1 MNLTMLQVVTTLIE
15 GLITF
20 ISPCVLPMIPVYVL
34 YFTGGEESRT
44 QGRTLLRALCF
55 VLGFTVLFV
64 LLGVLSGTLGG
75 LLIRYQRVVN
85 ILCGLV
91 MIAFG
96 MHYAGFLRIGAL
108 EKTIKPGVQV
118 QAKGYAS
125 CLLLGAVFAVGWSPC
140 TGPFLGSAMMMAAGQ
155 GQALSGMVLLLC
167 YSLGLGIPFVLCA
180 LLIDQLKGAFAVIK
194 RHYAVINRVCGIFL
208 ILVGVMMMTGLFARL
223 SAMLA

>member
-1 MNLTMLQVVTTLIE
+1 MNLTMLQAVTTLIE

-96 MHYAGFLRIGAL
+96 LHYAGFLRIGAL

-180 LLIDQLKGAFAVIK
+180 LLIDQIKGAFAVIK